1 MMAASGIVAVFAL
14 LTATV
19 KGVNGDLHSM
29 LAQLA
34 AWRCVLHDPPHGIT
48 LNKGAIRFFLGI
60 GIGAE
65 YPCGSVAASE
75 QSEEPGIQKNRQH
88 LWVALATSEISLRS
102 EWLRR

>member
-1 MMAASGIVAVFAL
+1 MMAASGIVALFAL

-34 AWRCVLHDPPHGIT
+34 AWRWAFHPPHIIT
-48 LNKGAIRFFLGI
+48 LNKCVIRFFLGI

-88 LWVALATSEISLRS
+88 RWVALATSGFSPGG
-102 EWLRR
+102 EWLRC